1 MLTRANAKY
10 SCAPAPGLPAEPQKF
25 AVSLC
30 SLHLQSPHGDR
41 RYRAQ
46 LCQIARLGQSPA
58 DRVPETRRSLC
69 NRTLAQHKLKP
80 RFDGPVVSLSVVCGV
95 RCGVRERA
103 RAYRCGTGRLDVG
116 GGRPASN
123 SELICGCNI
132 ISCSSSRTVRMW
144 RGPVAGSVVGASDGM
159 FDVSG
164 TPSSAAFPSVSV
176 PAYTHIDY
184 LRAVDI
190 MKPFRLA
197 RGGYAG
203 WREGT
208 SSASCTRCISSCAQ
222 LCHSKAGKDHL
233 LDVPNSQDAS
243 QQGYQH
249 SIGSWGARNI
259 RSAPTSHAYMRP
271 FREVWVASMHRA
283 STDPALQ

>member
-95 RCGVRERA
+95 RWCARA
-103 RAYRCGTGRLDVG
+103 RAGVPMWDRKARCRWWATRIQFRTHLRLQHHLVLVF
-116 GGRPASN
+116 SN
-123 SELICGCNI
+123 S
-132 ISCSSSRTVRMW
+132 TD
-144 RGPVAGSVVGASDGM
+144 VAGSSCRFCGGGIRRNVRRIWHTIFCGFSIC
-159 FDVSG
+159 FCSCIH
-164 TPSSAAFPSVSV
+164 SYRLSAC
-176 PAYTHIDY
+176 
-184 LRAVDI
+184 R
-190 MKPFRLA
+190 
-197 RGGYAG
+197 
-203 WREGT
+203 
-208 SSASCTRCISSCAQ
+208 
-222 LCHSKAGKDHL
+222 
-233 LDVPNSQDAS
+233 
-243 QQGYQH
+243 
-249 SIGSWGARNI
+249 
-259 RSAPTSHAYMRP
+259 
-271 FREVWVASMHRA
+271 
-283 STDPALQ
+283 